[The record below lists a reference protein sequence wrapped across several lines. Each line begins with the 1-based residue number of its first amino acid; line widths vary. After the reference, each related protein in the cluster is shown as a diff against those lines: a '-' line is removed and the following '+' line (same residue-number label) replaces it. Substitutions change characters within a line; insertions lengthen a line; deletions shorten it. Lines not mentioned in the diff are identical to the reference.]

1 MRCGDDGFV
10 SREAGCP
17 FGGGTK
23 GTRRFDHGAS
33 SVTAFQQF
41 IAGDPEAFDAV
52 VREFAGPAYTVA
64 VRVLGDPAAA
74 EEAVQEAMV
83 RVWQRAAKFD
93 SERGNER
100 SWILSVVRNQA
111 IDMLR
116 KRARLAERSIDA
128 DPVVHEVQD
137 PADTWG
143 AVLQRLTR
151 ERVLLVLKELP
162 REQRE
167 VIMLAYYGGL
177 RPVTIAQRLRVPE
190 GTIRSR
196 LRIALSRLRT
206 MLAEER
212 QALEA

>member
-1 MRCGDDGFV
+1 M
-10 SREAGCP
+10 
-17 FGGGTK
+17 
-23 GTRRFDHGAS
+23 
-33 SVTAFQQF
+33 TAFQQF
-41 IAGDPEAFDAV
+41 IAGDREALDVV

-64 VRVLGDPAAA
+64 VRVLADPAAA

-93 SERGNER
+93 AERGNER

-167 VIMLAYYGGL
+167 VIMLAYYGGF
-177 RPVTIAQRLRVPE
+177 RPLTIAQRLRVPE